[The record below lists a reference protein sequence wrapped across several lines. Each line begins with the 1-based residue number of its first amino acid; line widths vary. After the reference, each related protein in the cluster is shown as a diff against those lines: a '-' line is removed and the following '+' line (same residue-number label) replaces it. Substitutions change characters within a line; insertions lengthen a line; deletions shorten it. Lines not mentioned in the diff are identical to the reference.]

1 MDQNKSIQELKQKLN
16 RVENFLLISLMFG
29 IPIEMIEKA
38 IEKMKDRNDVK
49 ELINNFS
56 QCQRI

>member
-29 IPIEMIEKA
+29 VPIDMVEKA
-38 IEKMKDRNDVK
+38 IEEMKNKDEVK
-49 ELINNFS
+49 NKVQELINSFNH
-56 QCQRI
+56 

>member
-1 MDQNKSIQELKQKLN
+1 MKNKSIQELKQKLN

-29 IPIEMIEKA
+29 VPIDMIEKA
-38 IEKMKDRNDVK
+38 IDEMKDRNDIK
-49 ELINNFS
+49 ELINNFN